1 MQKSIEVEYWVVD
14 SDGALTAPGE
24 LVDISEFTETE
35 FVDCLF
41 ELKTPPCETIAELR
55 RTFIEQLCEVLDRA
69 AELDK
74 SLVPL
79 GTPLNSES
87 IELRADERGQIQR
100 KLLGTDFNYA
110 KHCAGTHLHFE
121 KRNVTD
127 QLNTLIA
134 LDPALALCN
143 SSPYFQGEYV
153 ASSARAYIYRKRC
166 YADLPNHGQLWNYVE
181 TVAEWHRRL
190 EDCLEE
196 FTERAAATGIDEA
209 QITDHFTADN
219 AVWSPVRLRDEMPTV
234 EWRSPD
240 ATLPSQLLQLVAD
253 VDSIMED
260 LHHANV
266 TIGGE
271 TAKRDADEIVLPTFD
286 SLQEYVDA
294 AMIDGLD
301 SPAVVDYLDRLGF
314 QPDRYEP
321 LTAEFDTD
329 SSISLTKARD
339 LRLEY
344 ATRLERD
351 VEQLRA
357 SV

>member
-1 MQKSIEVEYWVVD
+1 MQKSIEIEYWVVD
-14 SDGALTAPGE
+14 NEGALTAPGE
-24 LVDISEFTETE
+24 LVDISQFTEAE

-41 ELKTPPCETIAELR
+41 ELKTPPCETVGELQ
-55 RTFIEQLCEVLDRA
+55 RTFVEQLREVLERA

-74 SLVPL
+74 ALVPL
-79 GTPLNSES
+79 GTPLNSDA
-87 IELRADERGQIQR
+87 IELRADERGKIQR
-100 KLLGTDFNYA
+100 QLLGTDFEYA
-110 KHCAGTHLHFE
+110 KHCAGTHIHFE

-143 SSPYFQGEYV
+143 SSPYFQGEYA

-166 YADLPNHGQLWNYVE
+166 YADLPNHGQLWNYVD
-181 TVAEWHRRL
+181 TVAEWDRRL
-190 EDCLEE
+190 EQCLDE
-196 FTERAAATGIDEA
+196 FTERAMATGIDEA

-240 ATLPSQLLQLVAD
+240 ATLPSQLLQLVTD
-253 VDSIMED
+253 VDSIMEE

-271 TAKRDADEIVLPTFD
+271 TASREANEIVLPTFD
-286 SLQEYVDA
+286 SLQKYVDA
-294 AMIDGLD
+294 ALIDGLD

-314 QPDRYEP
+314 QTNHYEP
-321 LTAEFDTD
+321 LTAEFDTN
-329 SSISLTKARD
+329 SSISITDARA

-351 VEQLRA
+351 VERLQA
-357 SV
+357 SA